1 MKTNLVELRAKTD
14 KELLDLQAA
23 TSRQV
28 REFKFKLAAKQLK
41 DVRDLRVSKK
51 LLARVSTLITERR
64 GQAK

>member
-14 KELLDLQAA
+14 KELLDLQVA